1 MPSRFVICLSCL
13 YPVLIYFGGRYLSP
27 QILALVLLLLVL
39 GRRTSA
45 FGVRTSPW
53 SVAGGLALALLAFW
67 LKSALLLKLY
77 PVLVNGSMLV
87 IFASSL
93 WYPPTIAERMARLRT
108 PNLPDGVV
116 TYTRKVTRAWCVF
129 FLGNALVALWTALWL
144 SDRVWFIYNGV
155 IAYILAGAMFAGE
168 WVTRRRVLRGYQG

>member
-27 QILALVLLLLVL
+27 QLLALVLLLLVL

-87 IFASSL
+87 IFASTERVNKNETLAIRVYCPTSRL
-93 WYPPTIAERMARLRT
+93 NPPA
-108 PNLPDGVV
+108 
-116 TYTRKVTRAWCVF
+116 F
-129 FLGNALVALWTALWL
+129 VAC
-144 SDRVWFIYNGV
+144 
-155 IAYILAGAMFAGE
+155 
-168 WVTRRRVLRGYQG
+168 